1 MGKNKYKNEN
11 NMITPERHEEIKSKI
26 LDLLEH
32 GIAAEKSDEESYE
45 EHSDGAYTNEGSAP
59 KRRRSRRALNEP
71 EIAEALGISG
81 AEAGEMVACL
91 DELEAQGAIV
101 QNRRGRYRQPEPDS
115 IKAGEVQ
122 ITRRGFGFLLPDDGS
137 EDIFL
142 PREDLNGA
150 MNGDRV
156 VVKIDTGRHLSR
168 AGKRYGYVMKIT
180 ERGVTEVTGTVMSRK
195 NFAFVV
201 SENKRVDDV
210 YIAGNDTLGAK
221 TGDKVRAVITKYPTE
236 EVGLRGRIVEIYGP
250 AGDAKAELKAV
261 LHQYDIPEAFDDEVL
276 SEADRVSANAPGSA
290 AGTAAVSAHFT
301 QLQLQCKMRQR
312 SPLGGRRNAAK
323 LHVAREDSG
332 TYYGREDLRDKL
344 IITIDGPD
352 AKDLDDAVNVE
363 KHDDGTFTLGV
374 HIADVSN
381 YVKEGSLLD
390 KEALKRGCSV
400 YLLDAVV
407 PMLPEQLSNG
417 VCSLNQGE
425 DRLTLSMEAHIGA
438 AGEILSYRIFES
450 VIRSSARMVYGDVS
464 DIIENHDEALI
475 KKYEELCPMIFAMD
489 ELATI
494 LRNKRMKGGSLD
506 FDIDESYIELDE
518 NGVPVDIRPAERR
531 VANRIIEE
539 FMLTANQVVA
549 EHHYWMDV
557 PFAYRV
563 HERPDQDRMESFKAF
578 AGTLGYSLKG
588 SCDNIH
594 PAALRDILIQAEG
607 SDAEGIINRIM
618 LRSMKKADYKP
629 SCEGHFGLGFKY
641 YCHFT
646 SPIRRYPDL
655 FIHRIIKEIIHGEAG
670 SLTVNEKRREALAA
684 AAERACDISSAQ
696 ERNAIEA
703 ERTIEKK
710 KKAQYMSTRIGEQ
723 YEGIISGVLNSGFFV
738 ELPDTVEGY
747 VTAESLMD
755 DYYSL
760 DADNY
765 RMVGEHT
772 HNVYRVGA
780 RVRVQVARVDLIT
793 DEIDFTVL

>member
-1 MGKNKYKNEN
+1 MGKKYKNEN
-11 NMITPERHEEIKSKI
+11 NMITPERHEEIKKQI
-26 LDLLEH
+26 MDLLEH
-32 GIAAEKSDEESYE
+32 GIAKDQSETDDTEAYADEHGSHKS
-45 EHSDGAYTNEGSAP
+45 
-59 KRRRSRRALNEP
+59 RRSRKALNES

-81 AEAGEMVACL
+81 AETGEMVTCL
-91 DELEAQGAIV
+91 DELEAQGIIV

-150 MNGDRV
+150 VNGDRV
-156 VVKIDTGRHLSR
+156 IVKIDTGRHLSR

-180 ERGVTEVTGTVMSRK
+180 ERGVTEVIGTVMSRK

-201 SENKRVDDV
+201 SDNKRIEDV
-210 YIAGNDTLGAK
+210 YIAGNDTLGARN
-221 TGDKVRAVITKYPTE
+221 GDKVRAVITKYPTD
-236 EVGLRGRIVEIYGP
+236 EVGMRGRIVEIYGP

-261 LHQYDIPEAFDDEVL
+261 LHQYDIPESFDEEVL
-276 SEADRVSANAPGSA
+276 KEADRVSGTAPGASGVSQT
-290 AGTAAVSAHFT
+290 AGTAAYDAPGAS
-301 QLQLQCKMRQR
+301 
-312 SPLGGRRNAAK
+312 
-323 LHVAREDSG
+323 SG
-332 TYYGREDLRDKL
+332 SGIYSGREDIRDKL

-381 YVKEGSLLD
+381 YVKEDSLLD

-400 YLLDAVV
+400 YLLDTVV

-417 VCSLNQGE
+417 VCSLNRGE

-438 AGEILSYRIFES
+438 GGEILSYRIFES

-464 DIIENHDEALI
+464 DIIERHDEALM
-475 KKYEELCPMIFAMD
+475 KKYEALCPMIFAMD
-489 ELATI
+489 ELAGI
-494 LRNKRMKGGSLD
+494 LRDKRMKGGSLD

-539 FMLTANQVVA
+539 FMLTANQIVA

-578 AGTLGYSLKG
+578 AGTLGYSLRG

-607 SDAEGIINRIM
+607 SDTEGIINRIM
-618 LRSMKKADYKP
+618 LRSMKKADYQP
-629 SCEGHFGLGFKY
+629 VCEGHFGLGFKY

-655 FIHRIIKEIIHGEAG
+655 FIHRIIKEIIHGEPG
-670 SLTVNEKRREALAA
+670 SLTVSEKRREELAA
-684 AAERACDISSAQ
+684 KAERACDVSSAQ
-696 ERNAIEA
+696 ERNAVDA
-703 ERTIEKK
+703 ERTLEKK
-710 KKAQYMSTRIGEQ
+710 KKAQYMSARIGEQ
-723 YEGIISGVLNSGFFV
+723 YDGIISGVLNSGFFV

-747 VTAESLMD
+747 VSAESLTD

-765 RMVGEHT
+765 RMIGEHT

-780 RVRVQVARVDLIT
+780 RVRVQVARVDIIT
-793 DEIDFTVL
+793 DEIDFIVVQAKNRL

>member
-1 MGKNKYKNEN
+1 
-11 NMITPERHEEIKSKI
+11 MITPERHEEIKKQI
-26 LDLLEH
+26 MDLLEH
-32 GIAAEKSDEESYE
+32 GIAKDQSETDDTEAYADEHGSHKS
-45 EHSDGAYTNEGSAP
+45 
-59 KRRRSRRALNEP
+59 RRSRKALNES

-81 AEAGEMVACL
+81 AETGEMVTCL
-91 DELEAQGAIV
+91 DELEAQGIIV

-150 MNGDRV
+150 VNGDRV
-156 VVKIDTGRHLSR
+156 IVKIDTGRHLSR

-201 SENKRVDDV
+201 SDHKRIEDV
-210 YIAGNDTLGAK
+210 YIAGNDTLGARN
-221 TGDKVRAVITKYPTE
+221 GDKVRAVITKYPTD
-236 EVGLRGRIVEIYGP
+236 EVGMRGRIVEIYGP

-261 LHQYDIPEAFDDEVL
+261 LHQYDIPESFDEEVL
-276 SEADRVSANAPGSA
+276 KEADRVSGTAPGASGVSQT
-290 AGTAAVSAHFT
+290 AGTAAYDAPGAS
-301 QLQLQCKMRQR
+301 
-312 SPLGGRRNAAK
+312 SGSGIYSD
-323 LHVAREDSG
+323 REDI
-332 TYYGREDLRDKL
+332 RDKL

-381 YVKEGSLLD
+381 YVKEDSLLD

-400 YLLDAVV
+400 YLLDTVV

-417 VCSLNQGE
+417 VCSLNRGE

-438 AGEILSYRIFES
+438 GGEILSYRIFES

-464 DIIENHDEALI
+464 DIIERHDEALM
-475 KKYEELCPMIFAMD
+475 KKYEALCPMIFAMD
-489 ELATI
+489 ELAGI
-494 LRNKRMKGGSLD
+494 LRDKRMKGGSLD

-539 FMLTANQVVA
+539 FMLTANQIVA

-578 AGTLGYSLKG
+578 AGTLGYSLRG

-607 SDAEGIINRIM
+607 SDTEGIINRIM
-618 LRSMKKADYKP
+618 LRSMKKADYQP
-629 SCEGHFGLGFKY
+629 VCEGHFGLGFKY

-655 FIHRIIKEIIHGEAG
+655 FIHRIIKEVIHGEPG
-670 SLTVNEKRREALAA
+670 SLTVSEKRREELAA
-684 AAERACDISSAQ
+684 KAERACDVSSAQ
-696 ERNAIEA
+696 ERNAVDA

-710 KKAQYMSTRIGEQ
+710 KKAQYMSARIGEQ
-723 YEGIISGVLNSGFFV
+723 YDGIISGVLNSGFFV

-747 VTAESLMD
+747 VSAESLTD

-765 RMVGEHT
+765 RMIGEHT

-780 RVRVQVARVDLIT
+780 RVRVQVASVDIIT
-793 DEIDFTVL
+793 DEIDFIVV

>member
-1 MGKNKYKNEN
+1 MGKKYKNEN
-11 NMITPERHEEIKSKI
+11 NMITPERHEEIKKQI
-26 LDLLEH
+26 MDLLEH
-32 GIAAEKSDEESYE
+32 GIAKDQSETDDTEAYADEHGSHKS
-45 EHSDGAYTNEGSAP
+45 
-59 KRRRSRRALNEP
+59 RRSRKALNES
-71 EIAEALGISG
+71 EIAEALGING
-81 AEAGEMVACL
+81 AETGEMAACL
-91 DELEAQGAIV
+91 DELEAQGIIV

-150 MNGDRV
+150 VNGDRV
-156 VVKIDTGRHLSR
+156 IVKIDTGRHLSR

-180 ERGVTEVTGTVMSRK
+180 ERGITEVTGTVMSRK

-201 SENKRVDDV
+201 SDNKRIEDV
-210 YIAGNDTLGAK
+210 YIAGNDTLGARN
-221 TGDKVRAVITKYPTE
+221 GDKVRAVITKYPTD
-236 EVGLRGRIVEIYGP
+236 EVGMRGRIVEIYGP
-250 AGDAKAELKAV
+250 AGDAEAELKAV
-261 LHQYDIPEAFDDEVL
+261 LHQYDIPESFDEEVL
-276 SEADRVSANAPGSA
+276 KEADRVSGTAPGASDVSQT
-290 AGTAAVSAHFT
+290 AGTAASDAPGASA
-301 QLQLQCKMRQR
+301 
-312 SPLGGRRNAAK
+312 G
-323 LHVAREDSG
+323 SG
-332 TYYGREDLRDKL
+332 IYSGREDIRDKL

-381 YVKEGSLLD
+381 YVKEDSLLD

-400 YLLDAVV
+400 YLLDTVV

-425 DRLTLSMEAHIGA
+425 DRLTLSMEAHISA

-464 DIIENHDEALI
+464 DIIERHDEALM
-475 KKYEELCPMIFAMD
+475 KKYEALCPMIFAMD
-489 ELATI
+489 ELAGI
-494 LRNKRMKGGSLD
+494 LRDKRMKGGSLD

-539 FMLTANQVVA
+539 FMLTANQIVA

-578 AGTLGYSLKG
+578 AGTLGYSLRG

-607 SDAEGIINRIM
+607 SDTEGIINRIM
-618 LRSMKKADYKP
+618 LRSMKKADYQP
-629 SCEGHFGLGFKY
+629 VCEGHFGLGFKY

-655 FIHRIIKEIIHGEAG
+655 FIHRIIKEIIHGEPG
-670 SLTVNEKRREALAA
+670 SLTVSEKRREELAA
-684 AAERACDISSAQ
+684 KAERACDVSSAQ
-696 ERNAIEA
+696 ERNAVDA

-710 KKAQYMSTRIGEQ
+710 KKAQYMSARIGEQ
-723 YEGIISGVLNSGFFV
+723 YDGIISGVLNSGFFV

-747 VTAESLMD
+747 VSAESLTD

-765 RMVGEHT
+765 RMIGEHT

-780 RVRVQVARVDLIT
+780 RIRVQVARVDIIT
-793 DEIDFTVL
+793 DEIDFIVV

>member
-1 MGKNKYKNEN
+1 MGKKYKNEN
-11 NMITPERHEEIKSKI
+11 NMITPERHEEIKKQI
-26 LDLLEH
+26 MDLLEH
-32 GIAAEKSDEESYE
+32 GIAKDQSETDDTEAYADEHGSHKS
-45 EHSDGAYTNEGSAP
+45 
-59 KRRRSRRALNEP
+59 RRSRKALNEP
-71 EIAEALGISG
+71 EIAEALGING
-81 AEAGEMVACL
+81 AETGEMAACL
-91 DELEAQGAIV
+91 DELEAQGIIV

-150 MNGDRV
+150 VNGDRV
-156 VVKIDTGRHLSR
+156 IVKIDTGRHLSR

-201 SENKRVDDV
+201 SDNKRIEDV
-210 YIAGNDTLGAK
+210 YIAGNDTLGARN
-221 TGDKVRAVITKYPTE
+221 GDKVRAVITKYPTD
-236 EVGLRGRIVEIYGP
+236 EVGMRGRIVEIYGP
-250 AGDAKAELKAV
+250 AGDAEAELKAV
-261 LHQYDIPEAFDDEVL
+261 LHQYDIPESFDEEVL
-276 SEADRVSANAPGSA
+276 KEADRVSGTAPGASGVSQT
-290 AGTAAVSAHFT
+290 AGTAASDAPGASA
-301 QLQLQCKMRQR
+301 
-312 SPLGGRRNAAK
+312 G
-323 LHVAREDSG
+323 SG
-332 TYYGREDLRDKL
+332 VYSGREDIRDKL

-381 YVKEGSLLD
+381 YVKEDSLLD

-400 YLLDAVV
+400 YLLDTVV

-464 DIIENHDEALI
+464 DIIEHHDEALM
-475 KKYEELCPMIFAMD
+475 KKYEALCPMIFAMD
-489 ELATI
+489 ELAGI
-494 LRNKRMKGGSLD
+494 LRDKRMKGGSLD

-539 FMLTANQVVA
+539 FMLTANQIVA

-578 AGTLGYSLKG
+578 AGTLGYSLRG

-607 SDAEGIINRIM
+607 SDTEGIINRIM
-618 LRSMKKADYKP
+618 LRSMKKADYQP
-629 SCEGHFGLGFKY
+629 VCEGHFGLGFKY

-655 FIHRIIKEIIHGEAG
+655 FIHRIIKEIIHGEPG
-670 SLTVNEKRREALAA
+670 SLTVSEKRREELAA
-684 AAERACDISSAQ
+684 KAERACDVSSAQ
-696 ERNAIEA
+696 ERNAVDA

-710 KKAQYMSTRIGEQ
+710 KKAQYMSARIGEQ
-723 YEGIISGVLNSGFFV
+723 YDGIISGVLNSGFFV

-747 VTAESLMD
+747 VSAESLTD

-765 RMVGEHT
+765 RMIGEHT

-780 RVRVQVARVDLIT
+780 RVRVQVARVDIIT
-793 DEIDFTVL
+793 DEIDFIVV

>member
-1 MGKNKYKNEN
+1 MGKKYKNEN
-11 NMITPERHEEIKSKI
+11 NMITPERHEEIKKQI
-26 LDLLEH
+26 MDLLEH
-32 GIAAEKSDEESYE
+32 GIAKDQSETDDTEAYADEHGSHKS
-45 EHSDGAYTNEGSAP
+45 
-59 KRRRSRRALNEP
+59 RRSRKALNES

-81 AEAGEMVACL
+81 AETGEMVTCL
-91 DELEAQGAIV
+91 DELEAQGIIV

-150 MNGDRV
+150 VNGDRV
-156 VVKIDTGRHLSR
+156 IVKIDTGRHLSR

-180 ERGVTEVTGTVMSRK
+180 ERGVTEVIGTVMSRK

-201 SENKRVDDV
+201 SDNKRIEDV
-210 YIAGNDTLGAK
+210 YIAGNDTLGARN
-221 TGDKVRAVITKYPTE
+221 GDKVRAVITKYPTD
-236 EVGLRGRIVEIYGP
+236 EVGMRGRIVEIYGP

-261 LHQYDIPEAFDDEVL
+261 LHQYDIPESFDEEVL
-276 SEADRVSANAPGSA
+276 KEADRVSGTAPGASGVSQT
-290 AGTAAVSAHFT
+290 AGTAAYDAPGAS
-301 QLQLQCKMRQR
+301 
-312 SPLGGRRNAAK
+312 
-323 LHVAREDSG
+323 SG
-332 TYYGREDLRDKL
+332 SGIYSGREDIRDKL

-381 YVKEGSLLD
+381 YVKEDSLLD

-400 YLLDAVV
+400 YLLDTVV

-417 VCSLNQGE
+417 VCSLNRGE

-438 AGEILSYRIFES
+438 GGEILSYRIFES

-464 DIIENHDEALI
+464 DIIERHDEALM
-475 KKYEELCPMIFAMD
+475 KKYEALCPMIFAMD
-489 ELATI
+489 ELAGI
-494 LRNKRMKGGSLD
+494 LRDKRMKGGSLD

-539 FMLTANQVVA
+539 FMLTANQIVA

-578 AGTLGYSLKG
+578 AGTLGYSLRG

-607 SDAEGIINRIM
+607 SDTEGIINRIM
-618 LRSMKKADYKP
+618 LRSMKKADYQP
-629 SCEGHFGLGFKY
+629 VCEGHFGLGFKY

-655 FIHRIIKEIIHGEAG
+655 FIHRIIKEIIHGEPG
-670 SLTVNEKRREALAA
+670 SLTVSEKRREELAA
-684 AAERACDISSAQ
+684 KAERACDVSSAQ
-696 ERNAIEA
+696 ERNAVDA

-710 KKAQYMSTRIGEQ
+710 KKAQYMSARIGEQ
-723 YEGIISGVLNSGFFV
+723 YDGIISGVLNSGFFV

-747 VTAESLMD
+747 VSAESLTD

-765 RMVGEHT
+765 RMIGEHT

-780 RVRVQVARVDLIT
+780 RVRVQVARVDIIT
-793 DEIDFTVL
+793 DEIDFIVVQAKNRL

>member
-1 MGKNKYKNEN
+1 MGKNNKYKNEN
-11 NMITPERHEEIKSKI
+11 NMITPERHEEIKHQI
-26 LDLLEH
+26 LDLLEN
-32 GIAAEKSDEESYE
+32 GIKIKE
-45 EHSDGAYTNEGSAP
+45 EGSAAEIAQESEAAAEQP
-59 KRRRSRRALNEP
+59 KRRRSRKAMNEA

-81 AEAGEMVACL
+81 AEAGEMVTCL
-91 DELEAQGAIV
+91 DELESEGAVV

-115 IKAGEVQ
+115 VKAGEVQ
-122 ITRRGFGFLLPDDGS
+122 ITRRGFGFLIPDDGS

-150 MNGDRV
+150 VNGDRV
-156 VVKIDTGRHLSR
+156 IVKIDTVRHLSR

-201 SENKRVDDV
+201 SDNKRIEDV

-221 TGDKVRAVITKYPTE
+221 NGDKVRAVITKYPTD
-236 EVGLRGRIVEIYGP
+236 EVGMRGRIVEIYGP
-250 AGDAKAELKAV
+250 AGNAKAELKAV
-261 LHQYDIPEAFDDEVL
+261 LHQYDIPESFDEDVL
-276 SEADRVSANAPGSA
+276 EEADRVSGTAPGAAAASQT
-290 AGTAAVSAHFT
+290 AGTAESDAPGAS
-301 QLQLQCKMRQR
+301 
-312 SPLGGRRNAAK
+312 
-323 LHVAREDSG
+323 SG
-332 TYYGREDLRDKL
+332 SGIYYGREDLCGKL

-352 AKDLDDAVNVE
+352 AKDLDDAVNAE

-381 YVKEGSLLD
+381 YVKEDSLLD

-400 YLLDAVV
+400 YLLDTVV

-425 DRLTLSMEAHIGA
+425 DRLTLSMEAHISA

-464 DIIENHDEALI
+464 DIIEHHDEALM
-475 KKYEELCPMIFAMD
+475 KKYEALCPMIFAMD
-489 ELATI
+489 ELAGI
-494 LRNKRMKGGSLD
+494 LREKRMKGGSLD

-539 FMLTANQVVA
+539 FMLTANQIVA

-578 AGTLGYSLKG
+578 AGTLGYSLRG

-607 SDAEGIINRIM
+607 SDTEGIINRIM
-618 LRSMKKADYKP
+618 LRSMKKADYQP
-629 SCEGHFGLGFKY
+629 VCEGHFGLGFKY

-655 FIHRIIKEIIHGEAG
+655 FIHRIIKEIIHGGPG
-670 SLTVNEKRREALAA
+670 SLTVSEKRREALAA
-684 AAERACDISSAQ
+684 KAERACDVSSAQ

-710 KKAQYMSTRIGEQ
+710 KKAQYMSAHIGEQ
-723 YEGIISGVLNSGFFV
+723 YDGIISGVLNSGFFV

-747 VTAESLMD
+747 VSAESLTD

-765 RMVGEHT
+765 RMIGEHT

-780 RVRVQVARVDLIT
+780 RVRVQAARVDIIT
-793 DEIDFTVL
+793 DEIDFIVV

>member
-1 MGKNKYKNEN
+1 MGKKYKNEN
-11 NMITPERHEEIKSKI
+11 NMITPERHEEIKKQI
-26 LDLLEH
+26 MDLLEH
-32 GIAAEKSDEESYE
+32 GIAKDQSETGDTEAYADEHGSHKS
-45 EHSDGAYTNEGSAP
+45 
-59 KRRRSRRALNEP
+59 RRSRKALNES

-81 AEAGEMVACL
+81 AETGEMVTCL
-91 DELEAQGAIV
+91 DELEAQGIIV

-150 MNGDRV
+150 VNGDRV
-156 VVKIDTGRHLSR
+156 IVKIDTGRHLSR

-180 ERGVTEVTGTVMSRK
+180 ERGVTEVIGTVMSRK

-201 SENKRVDDV
+201 SDNKRIEDV
-210 YIAGNDTLGAK
+210 YIAGNDTLGARN
-221 TGDKVRAVITKYPTE
+221 GDKVRAVITKYPTD
-236 EVGLRGRIVEIYGP
+236 EVGMRGRIVEIYGP

-261 LHQYDIPEAFDDEVL
+261 LHQYDIPESFDEEVL
-276 SEADRVSANAPGSA
+276 KEADRVSGTAPGASGVSQT
-290 AGTAAVSAHFT
+290 AGTAAYDA
-301 QLQLQCKMRQR
+301 
-312 SPLGGRRNAAK
+312 LGAS
-323 LHVAREDSG
+323 SG
-332 TYYGREDLRDKL
+332 SGIYSGREDIRDKL

-381 YVKEGSLLD
+381 YVKEDSLLD

-400 YLLDAVV
+400 YLLDTVV

-417 VCSLNQGE
+417 VCSLNRGE

-438 AGEILSYRIFES
+438 GGEILSYRIFES

-464 DIIENHDEALI
+464 DIIERHDEALM
-475 KKYEELCPMIFAMD
+475 KKYEALCPMIFAMD
-489 ELATI
+489 ELAGI
-494 LRNKRMKGGSLD
+494 LRDKRMKGGSLD

-539 FMLTANQVVA
+539 FMLTANQIVA

-578 AGTLGYSLKG
+578 AGTLGYSLRG

-607 SDAEGIINRIM
+607 SDTEGIINRIM
-618 LRSMKKADYKP
+618 LRSMKKADYQP
-629 SCEGHFGLGFKY
+629 VCEGHFGLGFKY

-655 FIHRIIKEIIHGEAG
+655 FIHRIIKEIIHGEPG
-670 SLTVNEKRREALAA
+670 SLTVSEKRREELAA
-684 AAERACDISSAQ
+684 KAERACDVSSAQ
-696 ERNAIEA
+696 ERNAVDA

-710 KKAQYMSTRIGEQ
+710 KKAQYMSARIGEQ
-723 YEGIISGVLNSGFFV
+723 YDGIISGVLNSGFFV

-747 VTAESLMD
+747 VSAESLTD

-765 RMVGEHT
+765 RMIGEHT

-780 RVRVQVARVDLIT
+780 RVRVQVARVDIIT
-793 DEIDFTVL
+793 DEIDFIVV

>member
-1 MGKNKYKNEN
+1 MGKKYKNEN
-11 NMITPERHEEIKSKI
+11 NMITPERHEEIKKQI
-26 LDLLEH
+26 MDLLEH
-32 GIAAEKSDEESYE
+32 GIAKDQSETDDTEAYADEHGSHKS
-45 EHSDGAYTNEGSAP
+45 
-59 KRRRSRRALNEP
+59 RRSRKALNES
-71 EIAEALGISG
+71 EIAEALGING
-81 AEAGEMVACL
+81 AETGEMAACL
-91 DELEAQGAIV
+91 DELEAQGIIV

-150 MNGDRV
+150 VTGDRV
-156 VVKIDTGRHLSR
+156 IVKIDTGRHLSR

-201 SENKRVDDV
+201 SDNKRIEDV
-210 YIAGNDTLGAK
+210 YIAGNDTLGARN
-221 TGDKVRAVITKYPTE
+221 GDKVRAVITKYPTD
-236 EVGLRGRIVEIYGP
+236 EVGMRGRIVEIYGP

-261 LHQYDIPEAFDDEVL
+261 LHQYDIPESFDEEVL
-276 SEADRVSANAPGSA
+276 KEADRVSGTAPGASDVSQT
-290 AGTAAVSAHFT
+290 AGTAASDAPGASA
-301 QLQLQCKMRQR
+301 
-312 SPLGGRRNAAK
+312 G
-323 LHVAREDSG
+323 SG
-332 TYYGREDLRDKL
+332 IYSGREDIRDKL

-381 YVKEGSLLD
+381 YVKEDSLLD

-400 YLLDAVV
+400 YLLDTVV

-438 AGEILSYRIFES
+438 GGEILSYRIFES

-464 DIIENHDEALI
+464 DIIERHDEALM
-475 KKYEELCPMIFAMD
+475 KKYEALCPMIFAMD
-489 ELATI
+489 ELAGI
-494 LRNKRMKGGSLD
+494 LRDKRMKGGSLD

-539 FMLTANQVVA
+539 FMLTANQIVA

-578 AGTLGYSLKG
+578 AGTLGYSLRG

-607 SDAEGIINRIM
+607 SDTEGIINRIM
-618 LRSMKKADYKP
+618 LRSMKKADYQP
-629 SCEGHFGLGFKY
+629 VCEGHFGLGFKY

-655 FIHRIIKEIIHGEAG
+655 FIHRIIKEIIHGEPG
-670 SLTVNEKRREALAA
+670 SLTVSEKRREELAA
-684 AAERACDISSAQ
+684 KAERACDVSSAQ
-696 ERNAIEA
+696 ERNAVDA

-710 KKAQYMSTRIGEQ
+710 KKAQYMSARIGEQ
-723 YEGIISGVLNSGFFV
+723 YDGIISGVLNSGFFV

-747 VTAESLMD
+747 VSAESLTD

-765 RMVGEHT
+765 RMIGEHT

-780 RVRVQVARVDLIT
+780 RIRVQVARVDIIT
-793 DEIDFTVL
+793 DEIDFIVV

>member
-1 MGKNKYKNEN
+1 MGKKYKNEN
-11 NMITPERHEEIKSKI
+11 NMITPERHEEIKKQI
-26 LDLLEH
+26 MDLLEH
-32 GIAAEKSDEESYE
+32 GIAKDQSETDDTEAYADEHGSHKS
-45 EHSDGAYTNEGSAP
+45 
-59 KRRRSRRALNEP
+59 RRSRKALNES

-81 AEAGEMVACL
+81 AETGEMVTCL
-91 DELEAQGAIV
+91 DELEAQGIIV

-150 MNGDRV
+150 VNGDRV
-156 VVKIDTGRHLSR
+156 IVKIDTGRHLSR

-201 SENKRVDDV
+201 SDNKRIEDV
-210 YIAGNDTLGAK
+210 YIAGNDTLGARN
-221 TGDKVRAVITKYPTE
+221 GDKVRAVITKYPTD
-236 EVGLRGRIVEIYGP
+236 EVGMRGRIVEIYGP

-261 LHQYDIPEAFDDEVL
+261 LHQYDIPESFDEEVL
-276 SEADRVSANAPGSA
+276 KEADRVSGTAPGASGVSQT
-290 AGTAAVSAHFT
+290 AGTAAYDAPGAS
-301 QLQLQCKMRQR
+301 
-312 SPLGGRRNAAK
+312 
-323 LHVAREDSG
+323 SG
-332 TYYGREDLRDKL
+332 SGIYSGREDIRDKL

-363 KHDDGTFTLGV
+363 KYDDGTFTLGV

-381 YVKEGSLLD
+381 YVKEDSLLD

-400 YLLDAVV
+400 YLLDTVV

-438 AGEILSYRIFES
+438 GGEILSYRIFES

-464 DIIENHDEALI
+464 DIIERHDEALM
-475 KKYEELCPMIFAMD
+475 KKYEALCPMIFAMD
-489 ELATI
+489 ELAGI
-494 LRNKRMKGGSLD
+494 LRDKRMKGGSLD

-539 FMLTANQVVA
+539 FMLTANQIVA

-578 AGTLGYSLKG
+578 AGTLGYSLRG

-607 SDAEGIINRIM
+607 SDTEGIINRIM
-618 LRSMKKADYKP
+618 LRSMKKADYQP
-629 SCEGHFGLGFKY
+629 VCEGHFGLGFKY

-655 FIHRIIKEIIHGEAG
+655 FIHRIIKEIIHGEPG
-670 SLTVNEKRREALAA
+670 SRTVSEKRREELAA
-684 AAERACDISSAQ
+684 KAERACDVSSAQ
-696 ERNAIEA
+696 ERNAVDA

-710 KKAQYMSTRIGEQ
+710 KKAQYMSARIGEQ
-723 YEGIISGVLNSGFFV
+723 YDGIISGVLNSGFFV

-747 VTAESLMD
+747 VSAESLTD

-765 RMVGEHT
+765 RMIGEHT

-780 RVRVQVARVDLIT
+780 RVRVQVARVDIIT
-793 DEIDFTVL
+793 DEIDFIVV

>member
-1 MGKNKYKNEN
+1 MGKIYKNEN
-11 NMITPERHEEIKSKI
+11 NMITPERHEEIKKQI
-26 LDLLEH
+26 MDLLEH
-32 GIAAEKSDEESYE
+32 GIAKDQSETDDTEAYADEHGSHKS
-45 EHSDGAYTNEGSAP
+45 
-59 KRRRSRRALNEP
+59 RRSRKALNES

-81 AEAGEMVACL
+81 AETGEMVTCL
-91 DELEAQGAIV
+91 DELEAQGIIV

-150 MNGDRV
+150 GNGDRV
-156 VVKIDTGRHLSR
+156 IVKIDTGRHLSR

-201 SENKRVDDV
+201 SDHKRIEDV
-210 YIAGNDTLGAK
+210 YIAGNDTLGARN
-221 TGDKVRAVITKYPTE
+221 GDKVRAVITKYPTD
-236 EVGLRGRIVEIYGP
+236 EVGMRGRIVEIYGP

-261 LHQYDIPEAFDDEVL
+261 LHQYDIPESFDEEVL
-276 SEADRVSANAPGSA
+276 KEADRVSGTAPGASGVSQT
-290 AGTAAVSAHFT
+290 AGTAAYDAPGAS
-301 QLQLQCKMRQR
+301 
-312 SPLGGRRNAAK
+312 SGSGIYSD
-323 LHVAREDSG
+323 REDI
-332 TYYGREDLRDKL
+332 RDKL

-381 YVKEGSLLD
+381 YVKEDSLLD

-400 YLLDAVV
+400 YLLDTVV

-417 VCSLNQGE
+417 VCSLNRGE

-438 AGEILSYRIFES
+438 GGEILSYRIFES

-464 DIIENHDEALI
+464 DIIERHDEALM
-475 KKYEELCPMIFAMD
+475 KKYEALCPMIFAMD
-489 ELATI
+489 ELAGI
-494 LRNKRMKGGSLD
+494 LRDKRMKGGSLD

-539 FMLTANQVVA
+539 FMLTANQIVA

-578 AGTLGYSLKG
+578 AGTLGYSLRG

-607 SDAEGIINRIM
+607 SDTEGIINRIM
-618 LRSMKKADYKP
+618 LRSMKKADYQP
-629 SCEGHFGLGFKY
+629 VCEGHFGLGFKY

-655 FIHRIIKEIIHGEAG
+655 FIHRIIKEVIHGEPG
-670 SLTVNEKRREALAA
+670 SLTVSEKRREELAA
-684 AAERACDISSAQ
+684 KAERACDVSSAQ
-696 ERNAIEA
+696 ERNAVDA

-710 KKAQYMSTRIGEQ
+710 KKAQYMSARIGEQ
-723 YEGIISGVLNSGFFV
+723 YDGIISGVLNSGFFV

-747 VTAESLMD
+747 VSAESLTD

-765 RMVGEHT
+765 RMIGEHT

-780 RVRVQVARVDLIT
+780 RVRVQVASVDIIT
-793 DEIDFTVL
+793 DEIDFIVV

>member
-1 MGKNKYKNEN
+1 MGKKYKNEN
-11 NMITPERHEEIKSKI
+11 NMITPERHEEIKKQI
-26 LDLLEH
+26 MDLLEH
-32 GIAAEKSDEESYE
+32 GIAKDQSETDDTEAYADEHGSHKS
-45 EHSDGAYTNEGSAP
+45 
-59 KRRRSRRALNEP
+59 RRSRKALNES

-81 AEAGEMVACL
+81 AETGEMVTCL
-91 DELEAQGAIV
+91 DELEAQGIIV

-122 ITRRGFGFLLPDDGS
+122 ITRRGFGFLLPDDSS

-150 MNGDRV
+150 VNGDRV
-156 VVKIDTGRHLSR
+156 IVKIDTGRHLSR

-201 SENKRVDDV
+201 SDNKRIEDV
-210 YIAGNDTLGAK
+210 YIAGNDTLGARN
-221 TGDKVRAVITKYPTE
+221 GDKVRAVITKYPTD
-236 EVGLRGRIVEIYGP
+236 EVGMRGRIVEIYGP

-261 LHQYDIPEAFDDEVL
+261 LHQYDIPESFDEEVL
-276 SEADRVSANAPGSA
+276 KEADRVSGTAPGASGVSQT
-290 AGTAAVSAHFT
+290 AGTAASDAPGASA
-301 QLQLQCKMRQR
+301 
-312 SPLGGRRNAAK
+312 G
-323 LHVAREDSG
+323 SG
-332 TYYGREDLRDKL
+332 IYSGREDIRDKL

-381 YVKEGSLLD
+381 YVKEDSLLD

-400 YLLDAVV
+400 YLLDTVV

-425 DRLTLSMEAHIGA
+425 DRLTLSMEAHISA

-464 DIIENHDEALI
+464 DIIERHDEALM
-475 KKYEELCPMIFAMD
+475 KKYEALCPMIFAMD
-489 ELATI
+489 ELAGI
-494 LRNKRMKGGSLD
+494 LRDKRMKGGSLD

-539 FMLTANQVVA
+539 FMLTANQIVA

-578 AGTLGYSLKG
+578 AGTLGYSLRG

-607 SDAEGIINRIM
+607 SDTEGIINRIM
-618 LRSMKKADYKP
+618 LRSMKKADYQP
-629 SCEGHFGLGFKY
+629 VCEGHFGLGFKY

-655 FIHRIIKEIIHGEAG
+655 FIHRIIKEIIHGEPG
-670 SLTVNEKRREALAA
+670 SLTVSEKRREELAA
-684 AAERACDISSAQ
+684 KAERACDVSSAQ
-696 ERNAIEA
+696 ERNAVDA

-710 KKAQYMSTRIGEQ
+710 KKAQYMSARIGEQ
-723 YEGIISGVLNSGFFV
+723 YDGIISGVLNSGFFV

-747 VTAESLMD
+747 VSAESLTD

-765 RMVGEHT
+765 RMIGEHT

-780 RVRVQVARVDLIT
+780 RVRVQVARVDIIT
-793 DEIDFTVL
+793 DEIDFIVV

>member
-1 MGKNKYKNEN
+1 
-11 NMITPERHEEIKSKI
+11 MITPERHEEIKKQI
-26 LDLLEH
+26 MDLLEH
-32 GIAAEKSDEESYE
+32 GIAKDQSETDDTEAYADEHGSHKS
-45 EHSDGAYTNEGSAP
+45 
-59 KRRRSRRALNEP
+59 RRSRKALNES

-81 AEAGEMVACL
+81 AETGEMVTCL
-91 DELEAQGAIV
+91 DELEAQGIIV

-150 MNGDRV
+150 VNGDRV
-156 VVKIDTGRHLSR
+156 IVKIDTGRHLSR

-201 SENKRVDDV
+201 SDNKRIEDV
-210 YIAGNDTLGAK
+210 YIAGNDTLGARN
-221 TGDKVRAVITKYPTE
+221 GDKVRAVITKYPTD
-236 EVGLRGRIVEIYGP
+236 EVGMRGRIVEIYGP

-261 LHQYDIPEAFDDEVL
+261 LHQYDIPESFDEEVL
-276 SEADRVSANAPGSA
+276 KEADRVSGTAPGASGVSQT
-290 AGTAAVSAHFT
+290 AGTAASDAPGASA
-301 QLQLQCKMRQR
+301 
-312 SPLGGRRNAAK
+312 G
-323 LHVAREDSG
+323 SG
-332 TYYGREDLRDKL
+332 IYSGREDIRDKL

-381 YVKEGSLLD
+381 YVKEDSLLD

-400 YLLDAVV
+400 YLLDTVV

-425 DRLTLSMEAHIGA
+425 DRLTLSMEAHISA

-464 DIIENHDEALI
+464 DIIERHDEALM
-475 KKYEELCPMIFAMD
+475 KKYEALCPMIFAMD
-489 ELATI
+489 ELAGI
-494 LRNKRMKGGSLD
+494 LRDKRMKGGSLD

-539 FMLTANQVVA
+539 FMLTANQIVA

-578 AGTLGYSLKG
+578 AGTLGYSLRG

-607 SDAEGIINRIM
+607 SDTEGIINRIM
-618 LRSMKKADYKP
+618 LRSMKKADYQP
-629 SCEGHFGLGFKY
+629 VCEGHFGLGFKY

-655 FIHRIIKEIIHGEAG
+655 FIHRIIKEIIHGEPG
-670 SLTVNEKRREALAA
+670 SLTVSEKRREELAA
-684 AAERACDISSAQ
+684 KAERACDVSSAQ
-696 ERNAIEA
+696 ERNAVDA

-710 KKAQYMSTRIGEQ
+710 KKAQYMSARIGEQ
-723 YEGIISGVLNSGFFV
+723 YDGIISGVLNSGFFV

-747 VTAESLMD
+747 VSAESLTD

-765 RMVGEHT
+765 RMIGEHT

-780 RVRVQVARVDLIT
+780 RVRVQVARVDIIT
-793 DEIDFTVL
+793 DEIDFIVV

>member
-1 MGKNKYKNEN
+1 MGKKYKNEN
-11 NMITPERHEEIKSKI
+11 NMITPERHEEIKKQI
-26 LDLLEH
+26 MDLLEH
-32 GIAAEKSDEESYE
+32 GIAKDQSETDDTEAYADEHGSHKS
-45 EHSDGAYTNEGSAP
+45 
-59 KRRRSRRALNEP
+59 RRSRKALNES

-81 AEAGEMVACL
+81 AETGEMVTCL
-91 DELEAQGAIV
+91 DELEAQGIIV

-150 MNGDRV
+150 VNGDRV
-156 VVKIDTGRHLSR
+156 IVKIDTGRHLSR

-201 SENKRVDDV
+201 SDNKRIEDV
-210 YIAGNDTLGAK
+210 YIAGNDTLGARN
-221 TGDKVRAVITKYPTE
+221 GDKVRAIITKYPTD
-236 EVGLRGRIVEIYGP
+236 EVGMRGRIVEIYGP

-261 LHQYDIPEAFDDEVL
+261 LHQYDIPESFDEEVL
-276 SEADRVSANAPGSA
+276 KEADRVSGTAPGASGA
-290 AGTAAVSAHFT
+290 SQTAGTAAYDAPGAS
-301 QLQLQCKMRQR
+301 
-312 SPLGGRRNAAK
+312 
-323 LHVAREDSG
+323 SG
-332 TYYGREDLRDKL
+332 SGIYSGREDIRDKL

-381 YVKEGSLLD
+381 YVKEDSLLD

-400 YLLDAVV
+400 YLLDTVV

-417 VCSLNQGE
+417 VCSLNRGE

-438 AGEILSYRIFES
+438 GGEILSYRIFES

-464 DIIENHDEALI
+464 DIIERHDEALM
-475 KKYEELCPMIFAMD
+475 KKYEALCPMIFAMD
-489 ELATI
+489 ELAGI
-494 LRNKRMKGGSLD
+494 LRDKRMKGGSLD

-539 FMLTANQVVA
+539 FMLTANQIVA

-578 AGTLGYSLKG
+578 AGTLGYSLRG

-607 SDAEGIINRIM
+607 SDTEGIINRIM
-618 LRSMKKADYKP
+618 LRSMKKADYQP
-629 SCEGHFGLGFKY
+629 VCEGHFGLGFKY

-655 FIHRIIKEIIHGEAG
+655 FIHRIIKEIIHGAPG
-670 SLTVNEKRREALAA
+670 SLTVSEKRREELAA
-684 AAERACDISSAQ
+684 KAERACDVSSAQ
-696 ERNAIEA
+696 ERNAVDA

-710 KKAQYMSTRIGEQ
+710 KKAQYMSARIGEQ
-723 YEGIISGVLNSGFFV
+723 YDGIISGVLNSGFFV

-747 VTAESLMD
+747 VSAESLTD

-765 RMVGEHT
+765 RMIGEHT

-780 RVRVQVARVDLIT
+780 RIRVQVARVDIIT
-793 DEIDFTVL
+793 DEIDFIVV

>member
-1 MGKNKYKNEN
+1 MGKKYKNEN
-11 NMITPERHEEIKSKI
+11 NMITPERHEEIKKQI
-26 LDLLEH
+26 MDLLEH
-32 GIAAEKSDEESYE
+32 GIAKDQSETGDTEAYADEHGSHKS
-45 EHSDGAYTNEGSAP
+45 
-59 KRRRSRRALNEP
+59 RRSRKALNES

-81 AEAGEMVACL
+81 AETGEMVTCL
-91 DELEAQGAIV
+91 DELEAQGIIV

-150 MNGDRV
+150 VNGDRV
-156 VVKIDTGRHLSR
+156 IVKIDTGRHLSR

-180 ERGVTEVTGTVMSRK
+180 ERGVTEVIGTVMSRK

-201 SENKRVDDV
+201 SDNKRIEDV
-210 YIAGNDTLGAK
+210 YIAGNDTLGARN
-221 TGDKVRAVITKYPTE
+221 GDKVRAVITKYPTD
-236 EVGLRGRIVEIYGP
+236 EVGMRGRIVEIYGP

-261 LHQYDIPEAFDDEVL
+261 LHQYDIPESFDEEVL
-276 SEADRVSANAPGSA
+276 KEADRVSGTAPGASGVSQT
-290 AGTAAVSAHFT
+290 AGTAAYDAPGAS
-301 QLQLQCKMRQR
+301 
-312 SPLGGRRNAAK
+312 
-323 LHVAREDSG
+323 SG
-332 TYYGREDLRDKL
+332 SGIYSGREDIRDKL

-381 YVKEGSLLD
+381 YVKEDSLLD

-400 YLLDAVV
+400 YLLDTVV

-417 VCSLNQGE
+417 VCSLNRGE

-438 AGEILSYRIFES
+438 GGEILSYRIFES

-464 DIIENHDEALI
+464 DIIERHDEALM
-475 KKYEELCPMIFAMD
+475 KKYEALCPMIFAMD
-489 ELATI
+489 ELAGI
-494 LRNKRMKGGSLD
+494 LRDKRMKGGSLD

-539 FMLTANQVVA
+539 FMLTANQIVA

-578 AGTLGYSLKG
+578 AGTLGYSLRG

-607 SDAEGIINRIM
+607 SDTEGIINRIM
-618 LRSMKKADYKP
+618 LRSMKKADYQP
-629 SCEGHFGLGFKY
+629 VCEGHFGLGFKY

-655 FIHRIIKEIIHGEAG
+655 FIHRIIKEIIHGEPG
-670 SLTVNEKRREALAA
+670 SLTVSEKRREELAA
-684 AAERACDISSAQ
+684 KAERACDVSSAQ
-696 ERNAIEA
+696 ERNAVDA

-710 KKAQYMSTRIGEQ
+710 KKAQYMSARIGEQ
-723 YEGIISGVLNSGFFV
+723 YDGIISGVLNSGFFV

-747 VTAESLMD
+747 VSAESLTD

-765 RMVGEHT
+765 RMIGEHT

-780 RVRVQVARVDLIT
+780 RVRVQVARVDIIT
-793 DEIDFTVL
+793 DEIDFIVV

>member
-1 MGKNKYKNEN
+1 MGKKYKNEN
-11 NMITPERHEEIKSKI
+11 NMITPERHEEIKKQI
-26 LDLLEH
+26 MDLLEH
-32 GIAAEKSDEESYE
+32 GIAKDQSETDDTEAYADEHGSHKS
-45 EHSDGAYTNEGSAP
+45 
-59 KRRRSRRALNEP
+59 RRSRKALNES
-71 EIAEALGISG
+71 EIAEALGING
-81 AEAGEMVACL
+81 AETGEMAACL
-91 DELEAQGAIV
+91 DELEAQGIIV

-150 MNGDRV
+150 VNGDRV
-156 VVKIDTGRHLSR
+156 IVKIDTGRHLSR

-180 ERGVTEVTGTVMSRK
+180 ERGITEVTGTVMSRK

-201 SENKRVDDV
+201 SDNKRIEDV
-210 YIAGNDTLGAK
+210 YIAGNDTLGARN
-221 TGDKVRAVITKYPTE
+221 GDKVRAVITKYPTD
-236 EVGLRGRIVEIYGP
+236 EVGMRGRIVEIYGP
-250 AGDAKAELKAV
+250 AGDAEAELKAV
-261 LHQYDIPEAFDDEVL
+261 LHQYDIPESFDEEVL
-276 SEADRVSANAPGSA
+276 KEADRVSGTAPGASDVSQT
-290 AGTAAVSAHFT
+290 AGTAASDAPGASA
-301 QLQLQCKMRQR
+301 
-312 SPLGGRRNAAK
+312 G
-323 LHVAREDSG
+323 SG
-332 TYYGREDLRDKL
+332 IYSGREDIRDKL

-381 YVKEGSLLD
+381 YVKEDSLLD

-400 YLLDAVV
+400 YLLDTVV

-425 DRLTLSMEAHIGA
+425 DRLTLSMEAHISA

-464 DIIENHDEALI
+464 DIIERHDEALM
-475 KKYEELCPMIFAMD
+475 KKYEALCPMIFAMD
-489 ELATI
+489 ELAGI
-494 LRNKRMKGGSLD
+494 LRDKRMKGGSLD

-539 FMLTANQVVA
+539 FMLTANQIVA

-578 AGTLGYSLKG
+578 AGTLGYSLRG

-607 SDAEGIINRIM
+607 SDTEGIINRIM
-618 LRSMKKADYKP
+618 LRSMKKADYQP
-629 SCEGHFGLGFKY
+629 VCEGHFGLGFKY

-655 FIHRIIKEIIHGEAG
+655 FIHRIIKEIIHGEPG
-670 SLTVNEKRREALAA
+670 SLTVSEKRREELAA
-684 AAERACDISSAQ
+684 KAERACDVSSAQ
-696 ERNAIEA
+696 ERNAVDA

-710 KKAQYMSTRIGEQ
+710 KKAQYMSARIGEQ
-723 YEGIISGVLNSGFFV
+723 YDGIISGVLNSGFFV

-747 VTAESLMD
+747 VSAESLTD

-765 RMVGEHT
+765 RMIGEHT

-780 RVRVQVARVDLIT
+780 RVRVQVARVDIIT
-793 DEIDFTVL
+793 DEIDFIVV

>member
-1 MGKNKYKNEN
+1 MGKKYKNEN
-11 NMITPERHEEIKSKI
+11 SMITPERHEEIKNQI
-26 LDLLEH
+26 IELLEH
-32 GIAAEKSDEESYE
+32 GIEQKQDDTQE
-45 EHSDGAYTNEGSAP
+45 
-59 KRRRSRRALNEP
+59 RRCSRRALNEP

-91 DELEAQGAIV
+91 DELEAQGIIV

-221 TGDKVRAVITKYPTE
+221 TGDKVRAVITKYPTD

-276 SEADRVSANAPGSA
+276 AEADAVSANALGSA
-290 AGTAAVSAHFT
+290 AGTAAVGEPGSR
-301 QLQLQCKMRQR
+301 K
-312 SPLGGRRNAAK
+312 
-323 LHVAREDSG
+323 DSG

-363 KHDDGTFTLGV
+363 KYDDGTFTLGV

-464 DIIENHDEALI
+464 DIIENHDEALM

-494 LRNKRMKGGSLD
+494 LRNNRMKGGSLD

-518 NGVPVDIRPAERR
+518 NGAPVDIRPAERR

-618 LRSMKKADYKP
+618 LRSMKKADYQP

-655 FIHRIIKEIIHGEAG
+655 FIHRVIKEIIHGEPD

-710 KKAQYMSTRIGEQ
+710 KKAQYMSARIGEQ

-747 VTAESLMD
+747 VAAESLMD

-793 DEIDFTVL
+793 DEIDFIVI

>member
-1 MGKNKYKNEN
+1 
-11 NMITPERHEEIKSKI
+11 MITPERHEEIKKQI
-26 LDLLEH
+26 MDLLEH
-32 GIAAEKSDEESYE
+32 GIAKDQSETGDTEAYADEHGSHKS
-45 EHSDGAYTNEGSAP
+45 
-59 KRRRSRRALNEP
+59 RRSRKALNES

-81 AEAGEMVACL
+81 AETGEMVTCL
-91 DELEAQGAIV
+91 DELEAQGIIV

-150 MNGDRV
+150 VNGDRV
-156 VVKIDTGRHLSR
+156 IVKIDTGRHLSR

-180 ERGVTEVTGTVMSRK
+180 ERGVTEVIGTVMSRK

-201 SENKRVDDV
+201 SDNKRIEDV
-210 YIAGNDTLGAK
+210 YIAGNDTLGARN
-221 TGDKVRAVITKYPTE
+221 GDKVRAVITKYPTD
-236 EVGLRGRIVEIYGP
+236 EVGMRGRIVEIYGP

-261 LHQYDIPEAFDDEVL
+261 LHQYDIPESFDEEVL
-276 SEADRVSANAPGSA
+276 KEADRVSGTAPGASGVSQT
-290 AGTAAVSAHFT
+290 AGTAAYDAPGAS
-301 QLQLQCKMRQR
+301 
-312 SPLGGRRNAAK
+312 
-323 LHVAREDSG
+323 SG
-332 TYYGREDLRDKL
+332 SGIYSGREDIRDKL

-381 YVKEGSLLD
+381 YVKEDSLLD

-400 YLLDAVV
+400 YLLDTVV

-417 VCSLNQGE
+417 VCSLNRGE

-438 AGEILSYRIFES
+438 GGEILSYRIFES

-464 DIIENHDEALI
+464 DIIERHDEALM
-475 KKYEELCPMIFAMD
+475 KKYEALCPMIFAMD
-489 ELATI
+489 ELAGI
-494 LRNKRMKGGSLD
+494 LRDKRMKGGSLD

-539 FMLTANQVVA
+539 FMLTANQIVA

-578 AGTLGYSLKG
+578 AGTLGYSLRG

-607 SDAEGIINRIM
+607 SDTEGIINRIM
-618 LRSMKKADYKP
+618 LRSMKKADYQP
-629 SCEGHFGLGFKY
+629 VCEGHFGLGFKY

-655 FIHRIIKEIIHGEAG
+655 FIHRIIKEIIHGEPG
-670 SLTVNEKRREALAA
+670 SLTVSEKRREELAA
-684 AAERACDISSAQ
+684 KAERACDVSSAQ
-696 ERNAIEA
+696 ERNAVDA

-710 KKAQYMSTRIGEQ
+710 KKAQYMSARIGEQ
-723 YEGIISGVLNSGFFV
+723 YDGIISGVLNSGFFV

-747 VTAESLMD
+747 VSAESLTD

-765 RMVGEHT
+765 RMIGEHT

-780 RVRVQVARVDLIT
+780 RVRVQVARVDIIT
-793 DEIDFTVL
+793 DEIDFIVV

>member
-1 MGKNKYKNEN
+1 MGKKYKNEN
-11 NMITPERHEEIKSKI
+11 NMITPERHEEIKQQI
-26 LDLLEH
+26 IDLLEH
-32 GIAAEKSDEESYE
+32 GLERNQSASEISEE
-45 EHSDGAYTNEGSAP
+45 AYAGEYDAP

-91 DELEAQGAIV
+91 DELEAEGAIV

-115 IKAGEVQ
+115 VKAGEIQ

-150 MNGDRV
+150 MNGDKA

-261 LHQYDIPEAFDDEVL
+261 LHQYDIPEAFDQEVL
-276 SEADRVSANAPGSA
+276 AEADRVSANVSGRAD
-290 AGTAAVSAHFT
+290 GTAAVGA
-301 QLQLQCKMRQR
+301 
-312 SPLGGRRNAAK
+312 PG
-323 LHVAREDSG
+323 AREDAG

-464 DIIENHDEALI
+464 DIIENHDEALM
-475 KKYEELCPMIFAMD
+475 KKYEQLCPMIFAMD
-489 ELATI
+489 ELAAI

-578 AGTLGYSLKG
+578 AGMLGYSLKG

-618 LRSMKKADYKP
+618 LRSMKKADYQP

-655 FIHRIIKEIIHGEAG
+655 FIHRVIKEIIHGEPG

-710 KKAQYMSTRIGEQ
+710 KKAQYMSARIGEQ

-747 VTAESLMD
+747 VAAESLTD

-793 DEIDFTVL
+793 DEIDFIVI